1 VTTEQS
7 DERPI
12 DILETSKVRDPF
24 GPFQY
29 LDSTT
34 SDQIKTDNTIRLV
47 IFLGIVVVSVSAT
60 VFSGILLS
68 KEDKERR
75 DLGGGILVSVV
86 TGFLGLGAG
95 AGLR

>member
-1 VTTEQS
+1 MTVDQS

-12 DILETSKVRDPF
+12 DILNTPIVQAPF
-24 GPFQY
+24 GPLQY
-29 LDSTT
+29 LDSVTAD
-34 SDQIKTDNTIRLV
+34 SGKTDNTIRLV
-47 IFLGIVVVSVSAT
+47 ILGGIVIVSVCAT
-60 VFSGILLS
+60 VFSGLLLS
-68 KEDKERR
+68 SEDKERR

>member
-1 VTTEQS
+1 MSGTPG

-12 DILETSKVRDPF
+12 DILDSASVRDPF
-24 GPFQY
+24 GPLQY
-29 LDSTT
+29 LDLTA
-34 SDQIKTDNTIRLV
+34 SDPVKTDNTIRLV
-47 IFLGIVVVSVSAT
+47 IFAGIVIVSLAAT
-60 VFSGILLS
+60 VFSGLLLS
-68 KEDKERR
+68 SEDKDRR